1 MNVVLSQKNTERFS
15 DAKEVLQIL
24 GQNLFD
30 AAIVGGFCRD
40 AVLGLDAKD
49 VDIVVYNWHKNDVAE
64 QTLCN
69 LAQEQIENAGFRF
82 HEFETYEDADDDDF
96 ISRQIRKVWKLNR
109 NGFEIDVIF
118 IEDCHSNP
126 TGAYARFNYGMRRA
140 TLESVLYDFD
150 CVINRFFWNAKTDE
164 FQYIDA
170 GIDIDQA
177 MMEIIKFVKV
187 FSIRGNVSPERCQKM
202 FDRFVRFR
210 RAFDTD
216 LQGLVNAFTVKE
228 IKEEDEDE

>member
-1 MNVVLSQKNTERFS
+1 MNVTLSQKNAERFS
-15 DAKEVLQIL
+15 DAKEVLGIL
-24 GQNLFD
+24 NRKLFD

-40 AVLGLDAKD
+40 VVLGLDAKD
-49 VDIVVYNWHKNDVAE
+49 VDIVVYNWHPKDVAE
-64 QTLCN
+64 QILIGG
-69 LAQEQIENAGFRF
+69 AQEEIEKAGFRLR
-82 HEFETYEDADDDDF
+82 EFETYEDAEDDDF
-96 ISRQIRKVWKLNR
+96 ISRQIRMVWKLNR

-118 IEDCHSNP
+118 IEDRHPNP
-126 TGAYARFNYGMRRA
+126 TGMYARFNFGMRRE
-140 TLESVLYDFD
+140 TLESVLHDFD

-170 GIDIDQA
+170 GTDADQA
-177 MMEIIKFVKV
+177 MTEIIKFVKV

-216 LQGLVNAFTVKE
+216 LKGLVNAFTVKE

>member
-1 MNVVLSQKNTERFS
+1 MNVTLSQKNAERFS
-15 DAKEVLQIL
+15 DAKKVLQIL

-49 VDIVVYNWHKNDVAE
+49 VDIVVYNWHKNDIAE
-64 QTLCN
+64 QILCN
-69 LAQEQIENAGFRF
+69 SAQDRIENEGFRF
-82 HEFETYEDADDDDF
+82 REFETYEDADDDDF
-96 ISRQIRKVWKLNR
+96 VSRQIRKVWKLNR

-118 IEDCHSNP
+118 IEDCHPNP
-126 TGAYARFNYGMRRA
+126 TGVYARFNRGMRRA
-140 TLESVLYDFD
+140 TLTEVLHDFD
-150 CVINRFFWNAKTDE
+150 CSVNRFFWNAKTDE
-164 FQYIDA
+164 FQHLDA
-170 GIDIDQA
+170 GIDEDHAILELIQ
-177 MMEIIKFVKV
+177 FVKT

-210 RAFDTD
+210 HAFDTN

-228 IKEEDEDE
+228 IKEEGEDE